1 MALDGFALRPRRGR
15 GVGVVDSSQLGTFN
29 SCSAALAR
37 SACGTR
43 QVPARRL
50 YRPPHGN
57 VAPAEAPG
65 SNETIM
71 DFTDEQIERYA
82 RHIVLKEVGGVGQ
95 QRLLGAKVLVI
106 GAGGL
111 GCPITLYLAA
121 AGVGT
126 IGVVDD
132 DVVSLSNLQ
141 RQIAHATAR
150 IGVAKTASA
159 AAAVAAI
166 NPDVRLVEHRTRVG
180 ADNAAELIA
189 AYDLVADG
197 SDNFATRFLV
207 NDACYFAGKTLVTAA
222 IAEFDGQ
229 LATFKAYRDGDHPCY
244 RCVFREVPPGDFD
257 EGCARDGVLGALAG
271 VMGSLQ
277 AVEVLK
283 ELLGIGES
291 LSGSLTIYDGLGGG
305 FHRMAVHRDPE
316 CTLCGA
322 DPTIRD
328 LSIHRRR
335 APQAAPAE
343 AT

>member
-1 MALDGFALRPRRGR
+1 
-15 GVGVVDSSQLGTFN
+15 
-29 SCSAALAR
+29 
-37 SACGTR
+37 
-43 QVPARRL
+43 
-50 YRPPHGN
+50 
-57 VAPAEAPG
+57 
-65 SNETIM
+65 M

-82 RHIVLKEVGGVGQ
+82 RHIVLKEVGGAGQ
-95 QRLLGAKVLVI
+95 QRLLRSRVLVI

-111 GCPITLYLAA
+111 GCPIALYLAA

-150 IGVAKTASA
+150 IGTPKTASA
-159 AAAVAAI
+159 AATVAAI
-166 NPDVRLVEHRTRVG
+166 NPDVRVIEHRARLA
-180 ADNAAELIA
+180 ADNALDLIG

-207 NDACYFAGKTLVTAA
+207 NDACFLTSKALVTAA
-222 IAEFDGQ
+222 IAQFDGQ
-229 LATFKAYRDGDHPCY
+229 LATFKPYESGNYPCY
-244 RCVFREVPPGDFD
+244 RCLFREAPQGDFD
-257 EGCARDGVLGALAG
+257 ESCARDGILGALAG

-291 LSGSLTIYDGLGGG
+291 LSGSLTIYDGLSGR
-305 FHRMAVHRDPE
+305 FHRVAVRRDPE
-316 CTLCGA
+316 CPLCGA
-322 DPTIRD
+322 NPTIRD
-328 LSIHRRR
+328 LSSHRRR
-335 APQAAPAE
+335 APRATPAE

>member
-1 MALDGFALRPRRGR
+1 M
-15 GVGVVDSSQLGTFN
+15 
-29 SCSAALAR
+29 
-37 SACGTR
+37 
-43 QVPARRL
+43 
-50 YRPPHGN
+50 
-57 VAPAEAPG
+57 E
-65 SNETIM
+65 
-71 DFTDEQIERYA
+71 FTDEQIERYA

-95 QRLLGAKVLVI
+95 QRLLRAKVLVI

-111 GCPITLYLAA
+111 GCPIALYLAA

-126 IGVVDD
+126 IGIVDD

-150 IGVAKTASA
+150 IGTSKTESA
-159 AAAVAAI
+159 AATLTAI
-166 NPDVRLVEHRTRVG
+166 NPDVCVVEHRTRIN
-180 ADNAAELIA
+180 AENAAKLIA

-207 NDACYFAGKTLVTAA
+207 NDSCYFARKPLVTAA
-222 IAEFDGQ
+222 IAQFDGQ
-229 LATFKAYRDGDHPCY
+229 LATFKAYQEGDHPCY
-244 RCVFREVPPGDFD
+244 RCVFRDAPQGDFD

-291 LSGSLTIYDGLGGG
+291 LSGSLTIYDGLGGR
-305 FHRMAVHRDPE
+305 FHRMAVRRDPE
-316 CTLCGA
+316 CPLCGA
-322 DPTIRD
+322 APTIFD
-328 LSIHRRR
+328 LSVHRRR
-335 APQAAPAE
+335 APRAAPAE

>member
-1 MALDGFALRPRRGR
+1 M
-15 GVGVVDSSQLGTFN
+15 
-29 SCSAALAR
+29 
-37 SACGTR
+37 
-43 QVPARRL
+43 
-50 YRPPHGN
+50 
-57 VAPAEAPG
+57 E
-65 SNETIM
+65 
-71 DFTDEQIERYA
+71 FTDEQIERYA

-95 QRLLGAKVLVI
+95 QRLLRAKVLVI

-111 GCPITLYLAA
+111 GCPISLYLAA

-126 IGVVDD
+126 IGIVDD

-150 IGVAKTASA
+150 IGTPKTASA
-159 AAAVAAI
+159 AATLAAI
-166 NPDVRLVEHRTRVG
+166 NPDVCVVEHRTRIN
-180 ADNAAELIA
+180 AENAAKLIA

-207 NDACYFAGKTLVTAA
+207 NDSCYFARKPLVTAA
-222 IAEFDGQ
+222 IAQFDGQ
-229 LATFKAYRDGDHPCY
+229 LATFKAYQEGDHPCY
-244 RCVFREVPPGDFD
+244 RCVFRDAPQGDFD

-291 LSGSLTIYDGLGGG
+291 LSGSLTIYDGLGGR
-305 FHRMAVHRDPE
+305 FHRMAVRRDPE
-316 CTLCGA
+316 CPLCGA
-322 DPTIRD
+322 APTIFD
-328 LSIHRRR
+328 LSSHLRR
-335 APQAAPAE
+335 APRAAPVE

>member
-1 MALDGFALRPRRGR
+1 
-15 GVGVVDSSQLGTFN
+15 
-29 SCSAALAR
+29 
-37 SACGTR
+37 
-43 QVPARRL
+43 
-50 YRPPHGN
+50 
-57 VAPAEAPG
+57 
-65 SNETIM
+65 M

-82 RHIVLKEVGGVGQ
+82 RHIVLKEVGGAGQ
-95 QRLLGAKVLVI
+95 QRLLRSKVLVV

-111 GCPITLYLAA
+111 GCPLVLSLAA

-141 RQIAHATAR
+141 RQVAHATAR
-150 IGVAKTASA
+150 IGAPKTASA
-159 AAAVAAI
+159 AASVAAL
-166 NPDVRLVEHRTRVG
+166 NPDVRVVEHATRLT
-180 ADNAAELIA
+180 ADNSLNLIA

-207 NDACYFAGKTLVTAA
+207 NDACFFAKKTLVTAA
-222 IAEFDGQ
+222 IAQFDGQ
-229 LATFKAYRDGDHPCY
+229 LATFKAYQEGDHPCY
-244 RCVFREVPPGDFD
+244 RCLFREAPSGDFD
-257 EGCARDGVLGALAG
+257 ESCARDGILGALAG

-283 ELLGIGES
+283 ELLGIGTS
-291 LSGSLTIYDGLGGG
+291 LSGSLTIYDGLDGR
-305 FHRMAVHRDPE
+305 FHRMSARRDPE
-316 CTLCGA
+316 CPLCGVNPA
-322 DPTIRD
+322 IRD

>member
-1 MALDGFALRPRRGR
+1 
-15 GVGVVDSSQLGTFN
+15 V
-29 SCSAALAR
+29 
-37 SACGTR
+37 
-43 QVPARRL
+43 
-50 YRPPHGN
+50 
-57 VAPAEAPG
+57 
-65 SNETIM
+65 

-82 RHIVLKEVGGVGQ
+82 RHIVLKEVGGAGQ
-95 QRLLGAKVLVI
+95 QRLLRSKVLVI

-111 GCPITLYLAA
+111 GCPIALYLAA

-150 IGVAKTASA
+150 IGTAKTASA
-159 AAAVAAI
+159 VAALAAI
-166 NPDVRLVEHRTRVG
+166 NPDVRVVEHRTRLAV
-180 ADNAAELIA
+180 DNALDLIA

-207 NDACYFAGKTLVTAA
+207 NDACYFAGRTLVTAA
-222 IAEFDGQ
+222 IAQFDGQ
-229 LATFKAYRDGDHPCY
+229 LATFKAYEAGDHPCY
-244 RCVFREVPPGDFD
+244 RCLFREAPPGDFD
-257 EGCARDGVLGALAG
+257 ESCARDGILGALAG

-291 LSGSLTIYDGLGGG
+291 LSGSLTIYDGLAGR
-305 FHRMAVHRDPE
+305 FHRMAVRRDPD
-316 CTLCGA
+316 CPLCGVS
-322 DPTIRD
+322 PTIRD
-328 LSIHRRR
+328 LSVHRRR

>member
-1 MALDGFALRPRRGR
+1 M
-15 GVGVVDSSQLGTFN
+15 
-29 SCSAALAR
+29 
-37 SACGTR
+37 
-43 QVPARRL
+43 
-50 YRPPHGN
+50 
-57 VAPAEAPG
+57 E
-65 SNETIM
+65 
-71 DFTDEQIERYA
+71 FTDEQIERYA

-95 QRLLGAKVLVI
+95 QRLLRAKVLVI

-111 GCPITLYLAA
+111 GCPISLYLAA

-126 IGVVDD
+126 IGIVDD

-150 IGVAKTASA
+150 IGTSKTESA
-159 AAAVAAI
+159 AATLTAI
-166 NPDVRLVEHRTRVG
+166 NPDVCVVEHRTRIN
-180 ADNAAELIA
+180 AENAAKLIA

-207 NDACYFAGKTLVTAA
+207 NDSCYFARKPLVTAA
-222 IAEFDGQ
+222 IAQFDGQ
-229 LATFKAYRDGDHPCY
+229 LATFKAYQEGDHPCY
-244 RCVFREVPPGDFD
+244 RCVFRDAPQGDFD

-291 LSGSLTIYDGLGGG
+291 LSGSLTIYDGLGGR
-305 FHRMAVHRDPE
+305 FHRMAVRRDPE
-316 CTLCGA
+316 CPLCGA
-322 DPTIRD
+322 APTIFD
-328 LSIHRRR
+328 LSIHRGR
-335 APQAAPAE
+335 APRAAPAE

>member
-1 MALDGFALRPRRGR
+1 M
-15 GVGVVDSSQLGTFN
+15 
-29 SCSAALAR
+29 
-37 SACGTR
+37 
-43 QVPARRL
+43 
-50 YRPPHGN
+50 
-57 VAPAEAPG
+57 E
-65 SNETIM
+65 
-71 DFTDEQIERYA
+71 FTDEQIERYA

-95 QRLLGAKVLVI
+95 QRLLRAKVLVI

-111 GCPITLYLAA
+111 GCPIALYLAA

-126 IGVVDD
+126 IGIVDD

-150 IGVAKTASA
+150 IGTSKTESA
-159 AAAVAAI
+159 AATLTAI
-166 NPDVRLVEHRTRVG
+166 NPDVCVVEHRTRIN
-180 ADNAAELIA
+180 AENAAKLIA

-197 SDNFATRFLV
+197 SDNFATRFLA
-207 NDACYFAGKTLVTAA
+207 NDSCYFARKPLVTAA
-222 IAEFDGQ
+222 IAQFDGQ
-229 LATFKAYRDGDHPCY
+229 LATFKAYQEGDHPCY
-244 RCVFREVPPGDFD
+244 RCVFRDAPQGDFD

-291 LSGSLTIYDGLGGG
+291 LSGSLTIYDGLGGR
-305 FHRMAVHRDPE
+305 FHRMAVRRDPE
-316 CTLCGA
+316 CPLCGA
-322 DPTIRD
+322 APTIFD

-335 APQAAPAE
+335 APRAAPAE